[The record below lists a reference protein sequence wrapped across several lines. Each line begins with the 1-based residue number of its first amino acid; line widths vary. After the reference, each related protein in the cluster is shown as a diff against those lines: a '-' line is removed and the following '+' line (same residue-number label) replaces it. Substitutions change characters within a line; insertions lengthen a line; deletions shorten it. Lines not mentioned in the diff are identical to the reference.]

1 MTEPKFEVF
10 TESFDDISTGI
21 ECNGQK
27 LTYKEVANLLNKLL
41 SENKQLI
48 QHRKDCIDKAK
59 WFNNEIDSLFKENKK
74 LKQALLFYIDVA
86 TCETSSN
93 FDKDMEKTC
102 QAIFGCSYDDA
113 NKKYGEYEFE
123 SEILQDFQQ

>member
-1 MTEPKFEVF
+1 MEEHKFEVF
-10 TESFDDISTGI
+10 TESFEDIPTRI

-59 WFNNEIDSLFKENKK
+59 WFNNEIDSLFEKNKE
-74 LKQALLFYIDVA
+74 LKQTNQKIYELISDYVNTHHSISTMRLL
-86 TCETSSN
+86 
-93 FDKDMEKTC
+93 
-102 QAIFGCSYDDA
+102 
-113 NKKYGEYEFE
+113 KKIKKELK
-123 SEILQDFQQ
+123 SE